1 MDFTT
6 LTQTIE
12 SKLGLSTFPQNVK
25 DAIVVKLA
33 ENILERSHLTIA
45 ETLTED
51 EAGEVTAMMEGGK
64 IEAAMNFLSEKH
76 PEIDEKII
84 AISNDVVAEFLEA

>member
-12 SKLGLSTFPQNVK
+12 SKLELSTFPQNVR

-33 ENILERSHLTIA
+33 ENILERTHLAVA
-45 ETLTED
+45 EVLTED
-51 EAGEVTAMMEGGK
+51 EAGEVTSMMKEGK
-64 IEAAMNFLSEKH
+64 IEGVMNLLSEKH
-76 PEIDEKII
+76 PELDEKII
-84 AISNDVVAEFLEA
+84 AISNDVIAEFLVA